1 MRFDI
6 LLIILVGLFLR
17 LYRIQD
23 FYMFLAD
30 QGRDALIIKKIVLLQ
45 NFPAIGPPSSIGE
58 VFLGPF
64 YYYLV
69 SPFLLLARLNPVG
82 LAIGVALISA
92 VGIYF
97 AYSVVRKSL
106 SDRVA
111 LFFFLLMTF
120 SFELVRIA
128 RFSWNP
134 NVLPYFSFATLY
146 FFATAMEEKNKHTMR
161 NSLLFGL
168 FFGLSFQL
176 HHLAGLLAIP
186 IAVYFFIVLMRR
198 RKSSLF
204 AVPLSSLGMFL
215 VTLVPV
221 AIFEFRHGFLNTRNL
236 ISVFTQQNIVSTGPL
251 YKRMYDINTAFIEY
265 VFRFKFSPLI
275 ALGIT
280 LFILGYASWK
290 LSKKSNNFILVH
302 ILAVVFYLFGFSRVN
317 SNLIPHYYNAIYLS
331 FYLLIAYVL
340 APKKIHFTGMISFVL
355 LGGFIIWQIMGFDF
369 LTGYGAFQDKKPR
382 ELGSF
387 IAAQERSKRINLAT
401 YPIEFTSRDCY
412 QYFIELYGGKVV
424 NGTSPEV
431 TDTMYVLCD
440 KMPCRILNSD
450 SWNIQMFG
458 KAKIDT
464 MWNVDGISVYRL
476 LHR

>member
-30 QGRDALIIKKIVLLQ
+30 QGRDALVIKKIVLLQ

-82 LAIGVALISA
+82 LAIGVAIISA

-106 SDRVA
+106 SDKAA
-111 LFFFLLMTF
+111 LFFFFLITF
-120 SFELVRIA
+120 SFELVRIS

-146 FFATAMEEKNKHTMR
+146 FFANAMEEKNKHTMR
-161 NSLLFGL
+161 DSLLFGL

-186 IAVYFFIVLMRR
+186 ITVYFFIVLMRR
-198 RKSSLF
+198 RKALLF
-204 AVPLSSLGMFL
+204 AVPFLSLGMFL

-221 AIFEFRHGFLNTRNL
+221 IIFEFRHQFLNTKNL

-265 VFRFKFSPLI
+265 IFRFKFSPLI

-280 LFILGYASWK
+280 LFILGCASWK
-290 LSKKSNNFILVH
+290 LSKKSNNFILVQ

-331 FYLLIAYVL
+331 FYLLIAY
-340 APKKIHFTGMISFVL
+340 AFTPKKINITGLMVFVL
-355 LGGFIIWQIMGFDF
+355 LGGFIVWQVMGFDF
-369 LTGYGAFQDKKPR
+369 IRGAGVFQDSKPKK
-382 ELGSF
+382 LGSF
-387 IAAQERSKRINLAT
+387 IAAQEGSKKINLST

-412 QYFIELYGGKVV
+412 QYFIELNGGSVV
-424 NGTSPEV
+424 DGSSPEV
-431 TDTMYVLCD
+431 ADTMYVLCD
-440 KMPCRILNSD
+440 KEPCRILNSD

-464 MWNVDGISVYRL
+464 MWNVDGIRIYKL
-476 LHR
+476 LHK